1 MCRCG
6 PTTFAKYKN
15 AKMPWGMAAQLTMHR
30 ILDLVEMRLHGSNE
44 RWRVSEL
51 PKRNITKYQSP
62 ASVASAIDYM
72 ADAIVTKAAQK
83 AKEAIDAA
91 SSPRTNGVAA
101 MQWNEWDNVVMIERV
116 KLICLAPRNEGTHFH
131 DLIQLAINCK
141 QQAYGGQEPV
151 LMLTTRQ
158 AQRVRGRTEQLQ
170 WIHATWQWMETHGV
184 HITHDGD
191 PEQPKRGRQAKV

>member
-72 ADAIVTKAAQK
+72 ADADAIVTKAAQK
-83 AKEAIDAA
+83 AKEA
-91 SSPRTNGVAA
+91 N
-101 MQWNEWDNVVMIERV
+101 
-116 KLICLAPRNEGTHFH
+116 
-131 DLIQLAINCK
+131 
-141 QQAYGGQEPV
+141 
-151 LMLTTRQ
+151 
-158 AQRVRGRTEQLQ
+158 
-170 WIHATWQWMETHGV
+170 
-184 HITHDGD
+184 
-191 PEQPKRGRQAKV
+191 